1 VKKLLKFLGE
11 NSDILG
17 SYAFSAVFGMMQKY
31 NFCPSLLGQGTATF
45 IGCRPRNREVLQRRM
60 YRTEIGEWMKEA
72 DLTDKQTHSGGR
84 KADETEHL
92 ISSSDQ
98 IILGG
103 GLMGHT
109 DSYQRAVPIN

>member
-1 VKKLLKFLGE
+1 MV
-11 NSDILG
+11 
-17 SYAFSAVFGMMQKY
+17 QKY
-31 NFCPSLLGQGTATF
+31 HFWLFFVDQGTATF

-60 YRTEIGEWMKEA
+60 YRTEVEEWMKEA
-72 DLTDKQTHSGGR
+72 DLADKQEHNSGRRG
-84 KADETEHL
+84 DENEHL

-103 GLMGHT
+103 CLTGDR